1 MLMRYFKQR
10 LTFLF
15 TEGYT
20 TPKYDTIWHGGDTDI
35 KASGCFCQLCF
46 QPWEGTLTLCYR
58 NGSIMLMRACPV
70 KNTFAVGKHFGF
82 RLGS

>member
-1 MLMRYFKQR
+1 MILKLQGVF
-10 LTFLF
+10 F
-15 TEGYT
+15 
-20 TPKYDTIWHGGDTDI
+20 
-35 KASGCFCQLCF
+35 FCRFCF
-46 QPWEGTLTLCYR
+46 QPWEDSLNSVLYR